1 MHHPISPTF
10 HRGMTIRDRTIRTTT
25 IYTETFRRH
34 PKIISLLSVTIQMN
48 LDLLWVLRLH
58 QNIGLSIDSQIQ
70 HATHH
75 KIRRIADELVIGS
88 RSVIA
93 NLHPSLF
100 LFLTH
105 LDHAVRTPANA
116 EFLTMFTVMFR
127 LQKHGINRTER
138 SAEIDARE
146 KAPAYHSQRL
156 PLMGR
161 FLLRTVVP
169 VRTLKRLWIRMTQIH
184 TWIMTTLM
192 RPWTARVGYNNTYG
206 MRHLRNP

>member
-1 MHHPISPTF
+1 M
-10 HRGMTIRDRTIRTTT
+10 TT

-75 KIRRIADELVIGS
+75 KIRRIADELENGL

-93 NLHPSLF
+93 NLHPSPF

-105 LDHAVRTPANA
+105 LDHAVRTPVNA
-116 EFLTMFTVMFR
+116 EFLTMSMVMFR
-127 LQKHGINRTER
+127 LQKHGVSRTER
-138 SAEIDARE
+138 FAEIDTR
-146 KAPAYHSQRL
+146 KNAPVHQKRL
-156 PLMGR
+156 HLMGR

-169 VRTLKRLWIRMTQIH
+169 VRTLKCLWIRMTQILI
-184 TWIMTTLM
+184 WIMTTLM
-192 RPWTARVGYNNTYG
+192 RLWTARVGYNNTYG
-206 MRHLRNP
+206 TRHLRNP